1 MVYWAVVMVVNYWI
15 FARNERW
22 KTMVSAYDAQPISY
36 INKHTTILIG
46 LLVFSWV
53 LLVAL
58 WHTSYVPH

>member
-1 MVYWAVVMVVNYWI
+1 MACWAVVMVVNYWV

-22 KTMVSAYDAQPISY
+22 KIMVSAYDAQPISY
-36 INKHTTILIG
+36 INKHTAILIG

-58 WHTSYVPH
+58 WYTNYVPH